1 MGNALTLRDGVNLIG
16 KLVRMK
22 FDSRPG
28 VNGLRI
34 KRMILGSF
42 ASEPAASRFPDNQTY
57 TDWMK
62 KRLEPSAKS
71 MSDVVD
77 QFVNTFPI
85 DALLSEKE
93 KRAQN

>member
-1 MGNALTLRDGVNLIG
+1 MGNSLTLRDGVNLVG

-42 ASEPAASRFPDNQTY
+42 AQRTGRQPIPRQ
-57 TDWMK
+57 
-62 KRLEPSAKS
+62 
-71 MSDVVD
+71 SD
-77 QFVNTFPI
+77 
-85 DALLSEKE
+85 L
-93 KRAQN
+93 